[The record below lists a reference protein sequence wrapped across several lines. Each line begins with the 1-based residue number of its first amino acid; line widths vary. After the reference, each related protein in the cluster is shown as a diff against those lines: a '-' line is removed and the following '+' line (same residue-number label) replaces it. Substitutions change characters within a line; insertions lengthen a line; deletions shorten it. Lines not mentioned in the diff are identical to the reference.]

1 MTGQRVVQPAA
12 AEPLVSMATVDY
24 AGLMRARSLTRRS
37 FEASGAVKT
46 CGWVPA
52 NMSLT
57 PFDEIADP
65 NPWGSAGDLRLVAD
79 ETARFRA
86 WPARAATPLDIV
98 MCDIVELDGAPWTC
112 CPRSFLKGALAD
124 FKAETDCEFI
134 ATFEQ
139 EFQIL
144 GADWSPAP
152 AFSVAALRRAD
163 PFGPELMAALE
174 QAGLE
179 PEVFIAEYGR
189 DQFEV
194 TTSPVPGLV
203 AADRAAIVRE
213 IVREAARLQGWRASF
228 APKTVMAGVGN
239 GVHVHFS
246 FAGPDGTATAYDP
259 KAAGRLS
266 ALAGSFCAGLLR
278 HLPALITFTAP
289 SPVSAL
295 RLRPHHWS
303 ASYTW
308 LGEQDR
314 EAALRICPLTS
325 IGGRDPAHQFNI
337 EYRAADATASPHLV
351 LGVMVRAGL
360 AGIRERL
367 STPAIFTG
375 DPAALT
381 AAERDR
387 LSLRRLPQSLPEALD
402 CLAADGEVCSW
413 FSKAAL
419 ATYTGMK
426 RMEMKLLE
434 GIEGDRLCARYAG
447 IY

>member
-1 MTGQRVVQPAA
+1 MTGPRVAQPAIP
-12 AEPLVSMATVDY
+12 EPLVSMAIVDY
-24 AGLMRARSLTRRS
+24 AGLMRARSFVRRT
-37 FEASGAVKT
+37 FEASGAIKT

-65 NPWGSAGDLRLVAD
+65 NPWGSAGDLRLLAD

-112 CPRSFLKGALAD
+112 CPRAFLKSALAD
-124 FKAETDCEFI
+124 FKAATGCDFI

-144 GADWSPAP
+144 DADWPAAP

-163 PFGPELMAALE
+163 PFAPELMAALE

-179 PEVFIAEYGR
+179 PEVFIAEYGK

-194 TTSPVPGLV
+194 TTSPAPGLV
-203 AADRAAIVRE
+203 AADRAAMVRE
-213 IVREAARLQGWRASF
+213 IVREAARLNGWRASF
-228 APKTVMAGVGN
+228 APKIAVAGVGN

-246 FAGPDGTATAYDP
+246 FAGPDGPAAYDP
-259 KAAGRLS
+259 QAPGGLS
-266 ALAGSFCAGLLR
+266 GLAGSFCAGLLR
-278 HLPALITFTAP
+278 HLPALTAFTAP
-289 SPVSAL
+289 SPLSAM
-295 RLRPHHWS
+295 RLEPHHWS

-308 LGEQDR
+308 LGRQDR

-325 IGGRDPAHQFNI
+325 IGGRDPARQFNI

-351 LGVMVRAGL
+351 LGVMLRAGL
-360 AGIRERL
+360 AGIREKL
-367 STPAIFTG
+367 AAPAIFDG
-375 DPAALT
+375 DPAALS
-381 AAERDR
+381 APEREKMK
-387 LSLRRLPQSLPEALD
+387 LRRLPQSLPQALD
-402 CLAADGEVCSW
+402 CLAADAEVCGW
-413 FSKAAL
+413 FSEPAL

-426 RMEMKLLE
+426 RMELKLVE
-434 GIEGDRLCARYAG
+434 GIEGDQLCTRYAG